1 MKLHFLKINYIRLAL
16 IHCLIWSFFIGTS
29 LVQFYQSPFILTI
42 DFYLQWF
49 TAIILFYVNYFYFV
63 TKLLLK
69 QHHFYYFA
77 CLTFIIIIF
86 VVTRDWLFVPQFS
99 KAMERPLPPK
109 MGSFGPILHRLMPS
123 FFYILIAAISTI
135 IKTLSEYYKNQ
146 HNRLIGETQKKTAE
160 LIYLRKQTNPHFLF
174 NSLNS
179 LYSLAY
185 KKSDSLPDAI
195 VSLSE
200 LMRYMLYETDHNV
213 VPLEKELKYINNYIQ
228 LQKLRLNDI
237 ENIVVNIHGET
248 KDKFIEPLLLI
259 VFIENAFKYGIDYK
273 GVAWVKILIEINEN
287 ELNFCIEN
295 KIGNHSKDIENS
307 GIGIKNI
314 QNRLHLIYPNA
325 HALKI
330 SIMDNKYQVHL
341 NLKLDKIKILNK
353 QL

>member
-1 MKLHFLKINYIRLAL
+1 MKLSFLKINYLKIAS
-16 IHCLIWSFFIGTS
+16 IHCLIWSFFIATS
-29 LVQFYQSPFILTI
+29 LVQFYESPFRLTI
-42 DFYLQWF
+42 DFYIQWF

-63 TKLLLK
+63 PKLLLK
-69 QHHFYYFA
+69 RKHLAYFF
-77 CLTFIIIIF
+77 CLVCIIIIF
-86 VVTRDWLFVPQFS
+86 VIIRDWFFVPQFP
-99 KAMERPLPPK
+99 MEMRKMPPPK
-109 MGSFGPILHRLMPS
+109 MQGFRSILPRLMPS
-123 FFYILIAAISTI
+123 FFYLLIAAISTI

-146 HNRLIGETQKKTAE
+146 HNRLVGETQKKTTE

-185 KKSDSLPDAI
+185 KKSDLLPDAI

-213 VPLEKELKYINNYIQ
+213 VPLEKEIKYISNYIQ

-273 GVAWVKILIEINEN
+273 GVAWVKIIIEIHGN
-287 ELNFCIEN
+287 ELDFWIEN
-295 KIGNHSKDIENS
+295 TIGNHSKDEENS
-307 GIGIKNI
+307 GIGVTNIKS
-314 QNRLHLIYPNA
+314 RLDLIYPNA
-325 HALKI
+325 HTLELK
-330 SIMDNKYQVHL
+330 MENKKFNVHL
-341 NLKLDKIKILNK
+341 KLSLDKIKNLNK

>member
-1 MKLHFLKINYIRLAL
+1 MKLHFLKINHLKLA
-16 IHCLIWSFFIGTS
+16 IIQCLIWSFFIGTS
-29 LVQFYQSPFILTI
+29 LVQFYQSPFKLTI

-49 TAIILFYVNYFYFV
+49 TAIILFYANYLIFV
-63 TKLLLK
+63 PKLLLK
-69 QHHFYYFA
+69 RKPLDYFI
-77 CLTFIIIIF
+77 CLSSVIVVF
-86 VVTRDWLFVPQFS
+86 VILRNWFFVPHFP
-99 KAMERPLPPK
+99 KEIARTLPPTR
-109 MGSFGPILHRLMPS
+109 GFGTIFHHIMPS

-135 IKTLSEYYKNQ
+135 MKTLSEFYKNQ
-146 HNRLIGETQKKTAE
+146 HNRLVGETQKKTAE

-185 KKSDSLPDAI
+185 KKSDLLPDAI

-237 ENIVVNIHGET
+237 ENIVVTIQGET

-273 GVAWVKILIEINEN
+273 GAAWVKIFIEIKEK
-287 ELNFCIEN
+287 ELDFWIEN
-295 KIGNHSKDIENS
+295 KIGNHSKDEENS
-307 GIGIKNI
+307 GIGIINI
-314 QNRLHLIYPNA
+314 QSRLELIYPNA
-325 HALKI
+325 HVL
-330 SIMDNKYQVHL
+330 SINTEESKYRVHL
-341 NLKLDKIKILNK
+341 NLKLDKIKNVNK